1 MNFWFL
7 PLLTLPV
14 VIPVI
19 IALIVWYGYVDSAR
33 SLPSID
39 LMVKRPVWHLGAL
52 LRAASGSS
60 ASSLDNF
67 MMTVRSRCRFG
78 HTCPTAG
85 FWGQVRMEPT
95 P

>member
-33 SLPSID
+33 SLSTID
-39 LMVKRPVWHLGAL
+39 LMVRRPVRHLGAL

-67 MMTVRSRCRFG
+67 MMTVRSRRSLG
-78 HTCPTAG
+78 YSYPTAG